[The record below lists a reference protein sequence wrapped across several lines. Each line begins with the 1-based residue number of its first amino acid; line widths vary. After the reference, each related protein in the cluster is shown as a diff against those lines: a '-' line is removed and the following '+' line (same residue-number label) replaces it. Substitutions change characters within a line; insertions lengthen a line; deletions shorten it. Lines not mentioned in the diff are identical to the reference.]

1 MLDKGRA
8 QLSGKSGEYHYACPL
23 DERFLAFTNLTAD
36 DILNLLKEGKSD
48 GEVLAWVR
56 EHTKKDDWEIAA
68 WSEYVLRRGPMD
80 NEGRQHFNEAL
91 EKLAPS
97 RDDIGTWFD
106 LLDLD
111 DFVSFGGVA

>member
-8 QLSGKSGEYHYACPL
+8 QLAGKSGEYHFACPL
-23 DERFLAFTNLTAD
+23 DERFLAFTNLTAE
-36 DILNLLKEGKSD
+36 DILNLLKQGKSD
-48 GEVLAWVR
+48 GEVLGWVR

-68 WSEYVLRRGPMD
+68 WSEHVLRRGPTD
-80 NEGRQHFNEAL
+80 NEGRQYFNETL
-91 EKLAPS
+91 EKLAPN

-111 DFVSFGGVA
+111 DFVSFGGAA

>member
-8 QLSGKSGEYHYACPL
+8 QLAGKSGEYHFACPL
-23 DERFLAFTNLTAD
+23 DGRFLAFTNLTAE
-36 DILNLLKEGKSD
+36 DILNLLKQSKSD
-48 GEVLAWVR
+48 GEVLGWVR

-68 WSEYVLRRGPMD
+68 RSEHVLRRGPTD
-80 NEGRQHFNEAL
+80 NEGRQYFNETL
-91 EKLAPS
+91 EKLAPN

-111 DFVSFGGVA
+111 DFVSFGGAA